1 MNVLLFAGGVLTY
14 DRPNLAWI
22 KQVLVVLMAPGAAL
36 PYLVIGVGFQFEH
49 LALLAL
55 GLFVFYTVVFWFLLR
70 YVTAQDK

>member
-1 MNVLLFAGGVLTY
+1 
-14 DRPNLAWI
+14 
-22 KQVLVVLMAPGAAL
+22 MAPGAAL